1 MPIRIKHRDKP
12 RDRVQP
18 ANDKGLS
25 ALLATG
31 SMACYAGRN
40 PKRGYAL
47 DSTKPV
53 FPGVLACHRRRQAR
67 TPELTRGYGLVL
79 VI

>member
-1 MPIRIKHRDKP
+1 MPIRIKQRDKP

-18 ANDKGLS
+18 AKDKGLS

-40 PKRGYAL
+40 PKICIIMRISL
-47 DSTKPV
+47 IIV
-53 FPGVLACHRRRQAR
+53 RRCQ
-67 TPELTRGYGLVL
+67 TESDLLGK
-79 VI
+79 